1 MSLLSIIGTRPQF
14 IKSALLSEEL
24 KKQGIN
30 EIIVHTGQH
39 YDQNMSDIFF
49 QELNLPKPKYH
60 LKHGG
65 KSHAQMTGELMIEL
79 EKIILF
85 EKAAGNVDAVMVY
98 GDCNTTLAGALVA
111 AKLNIRVIHVESG
124 LRSFDHSMP
133 EEINRILTDRISWL
147 FLCPTTTAV
156 KNLANEGRTVYK
168 NPDGDLMIELLR
180 KLMPKIRENRIDTR
194 LNLPKNYF
202 LATIHRQDNTTPIR
216 LRKILRMFAALPHP
230 VVLPIHPRTRKIVDE
245 NKLEMTNVV
254 VIDPVGYLDMMSLAY
269 RCQAIITDSGGL
281 QKEAYELRKPCYT
294 IRKNTEWTE
303 LLKTQ
308 WNKLIYDQFPQDIL
322 QDIATIKKKNH
333 PLLYPKQASV
343 KMGNRIKDFLINML
357 NAQ

>member
-1 MSLLSIIGTRPQF
+1 
-14 IKSALLSEEL
+14 
-24 KKQGIN
+24 
-30 EIIVHTGQH
+30 
-39 YDQNMSDIFF
+39 
-49 QELNLPKPKYH
+49 
-60 LKHGG
+60 
-65 KSHAQMTGELMIEL
+65 
-79 EKIILF
+79 
-85 EKAAGNVDAVMVY
+85 
-98 GDCNTTLAGALVA
+98 
-111 AKLNIRVIHVESG
+111 
-124 LRSFDHSMP
+124 
-133 EEINRILTDRISWL
+133 
-147 FLCPTTTAV
+147 
-156 KNLANEGRTVYK
+156 
-168 NPDGDLMIELLR
+168 
-180 KLMPKIRENRIDTR
+180 
-194 LNLPKNYF
+194 
-202 LATIHRQDNTTPIR
+202 
-216 LRKILRMFAALPHP
+216 
-230 VVLPIHPRTRKIVDE
+230 VDE